1 MDETL
6 KFKVTATLGDRG
18 DFRKRQLACEYD
30 ARKANVLQRKD
41 TFEIVGDELGRGVE
55 RESREMATAKARN
68 AEILN
73 YERVRA
79 DFLKPRER
87 LDCLLDVNFV
97 DERIERDVDLLA
109 LRMREADEMPKIF
122 ERKVFRKR
130 PRGEV
135 GKSAVYRVRACVKRR
150 KCRLEIPSGRKK
162 FRLAH
167 LTSIKD
173 ARRRCGAPPRQLRQ
187 ERCP

>member
-1 MDETL
+1 MDEALEL
-6 KFKVTATLGDRG
+6 KAAATLGDGG
-18 DFRKRQLACEYD
+18 DFRKRQLACKDD

-41 TFEIVGDELGRGVE
+41 TFEIVGDELGRGVKRE
-55 RESREMATAKARN
+55 RREMATAKARN

-73 YERVRA
+73 DERVRA

-97 DERIERDVDLLA
+97 DERIERDVDLLP
-109 LRMREADEMPKIF
+109 LRVREADEMPKIF
-122 ERKVFRKR
+122 EREVFRKR

-135 GKSAVYRVRACVKRR
+135 GKTAVYRVRASVKRR
-150 KCRLEIPSGRKK
+150 ERRLEIPSGGKK

-167 LTSIKD
+167 LESIKD
-173 ARRRCGAPPRQLRQ
+173 ARRLCDALPRQLRQ
-187 ERCP
+187 EQCP